1 MGGGQDGGLGIG
13 IVGDCGY
20 CLGCLCLWNIFIF
33 NINILNLNYG
43 KVVMTQAKGVKAK
56 KGAKKLDKKTNPLFE
71 KRPRNFRVGN
81 NVQPKRNLT
90 RFVRWPKYINFQRQ
104 KRILL
109 TRIKVPAAIA
119 QFSRTLDKNQG
130 TPFFTQPVFCSNC

>member
-1 MGGGQDGGLGIG
+1 ME
-13 IVGDCGY
+13 
-20 CLGCLCLWNIFIF
+20 
-33 NINILNLNYG
+33 
-43 KVVMTQAKGVKAK
+43 KKA
-56 KGAKKLDKKTNPLFE
+56 NPLFE

-90 RFVRWPKYINFQRQ
+90 RFVKWPKYVIMQRQ

-109 TRIKVPAAIA
+109 SRIKVPPAIA

-130 TPFFTQPVFCSNC
+130 TVRLTQPMCCSSS

>member
-1 MGGGQDGGLGIG
+1 M
-13 IVGDCGY
+13 
-20 CLGCLCLWNIFIF
+20 
-33 NINILNLNYG
+33 
-43 KVVMTQAKGVKAK
+43 KAK
-56 KGAKKLDKKTNPLFE
+56 KGAKKVEKKANPLFE

-90 RFVRWPKYINFQRQ
+90 RFVRWPKYVTFQRQ

-109 TRIKVPAAIA
+109 TRIKVPPAIA

-130 TPFFTQPVFCSNC
+130 MPLITQQMFCSDYLKNTLPKTLNSAKLDWLLRPS